1 VRLVT
6 LNTWKNEGAYP
17 RRLELMAEGLAGL
30 DPDVLLL
37 QEVFIGA
44 GWDSAGWLASRL
56 GLHACTVPA
65 RLKVRPHAGR
75 MQLCASGM
83 AILTRWPTTA
93 RSHHLPSDPRDGE
106 RVAMSID
113 SPGGK
118 TRILNLH
125 LTHLPGQQGD
135 DLRAR
140 QLAAA
145 LGWAR
150 REPCGQL
157 IIGGDLNAPASAP
170 CLGGLW
176 GRSPPPPEIGSTTHG
191 TGPAIDHLVMIG
203 GGLPQGR
210 RVLTHSDD
218 EGILPSDHCGLLVE
232 WGDGPDWADHPPG
245 E

>member
-17 RRLELMAEGLAGL
+17 RRLEGMAEGLAGL

-44 GWDSAGWLASRL
+44 GWDTAGWLASRL

-106 RVAMSID
+106 RVAMSVD
-113 SPGGK
+113 TPGGEI
-118 TRILNLH
+118 RILNLH
-125 LTHLPGQQGD
+125 LTHLPGPQGN
-135 DLRAR
+135 DLRAL
-140 QLAAA
+140 QLASA

-150 REPCGQL
+150 SGPCGQL
-157 IIGGDLNAPASAP
+157 IVGGDLNAPASAP
-170 CLGGLW
+170 CLGELW
-176 GRSPPPPEIGSTTHG
+176 SRSPPPLEIGSTTHG
-191 TGPAIDHLVMIG
+191 AGPAIDHLVRIG
-203 GGLPQGR
+203 GGLPQGQ
-210 RVLTHSDD
+210 RVLTHPNAD
-218 EGILPSDHCGLLVE
+218 GILPSDHCGLFVD
-232 WGDGPDWADHPPG
+232 WQDGPDLTDHPPG
-245 E
+245 V